1 MRDQRGAFPMRSP
14 ASSTIPGAGSN
25 AASLVMKDAA
35 SRRSTPDRGTGTSV
49 ARVAAREAV
58 IGRRAGQ

>member
-1 MRDQRGAFPMRSP
+1 MRSP